1 MAPVANHAKPTA
13 EEHLA
18 NDIYCYVNYAALSK
32 AAASRQR
39 VMKES
44 RNFYEKMILKAI
56 STENKDILEYLENM
70 YKDSTEAYIMD
81 SFVRPF
87 FMGKFKVPV

>member
-1 MAPVANHAKPTA
+1 MAPVAEHAKPTK
-13 EEHLA
+13 EEYLA
-18 NDIYCYVNYAALSK
+18 SDIFCYVNYDDLSK

-44 RNFYEKMILKAI
+44 RTFYEKMILKAVDG
-56 STENKDILEYLENM
+56 EKNILEYLENM
-70 YKDSTEAYIMD
+70 YKGKTEDHIME

-87 FMGKFKVPV
+87 FMGKSKVPV

>member
-1 MAPVANHAKPTA
+1 MAPVAEHAKPTQA
-13 EEHLA
+13 EYLA
-18 NDIYCYVNYAALSK
+18 NDIFCYVNYAALSE

-44 RNFYEKMILKAI
+44 RTFYEKMILEAVDGEK
-56 STENKDILEYLENM
+56 NILQYLENV
-70 YKDSTEAYIMD
+70 YKGKTEEHIMD

-87 FMGKFKVPV
+87 FMGKSKVPV